1 MNQDDDTRQLEQAL
15 RGRYLIEAEL
25 GRGGMGIVY
34 LTRDLTLERR
44 VAIKLLPG
52 HLARLP
58 ELRGRFLREA
68 RLAAGLSHP
77 NIVPIHAV
85 EETGSV
91 VYFTMGYVAG
101 GTLAARVRETGPL
114 PAADVSRMMQEVA
127 WALAYAHRQGV
138 IHRDVKP
145 ENILLERGTQR
156 ALVTDFGIARLQESS
171 GTTPAGDFMGTPRF
185 ASPEQAGGD
194 PLDGRSD
201 LYSLGVT
208 AFYALTGRYP
218 FEGESAS
225 ALLVQHLTLPAPPV
239 ASVLPG
245 VPPALAA
252 AIDRCLAKAPSDRF
266 DTGEAL
272 ASSLSESAVVARV
285 PRSLQ
290 QLSQELSAFS
300 VDLVG
305 FLTLAAIALFT
316 QLLTRD
322 FLGFGVLYTAAV
334 GALLTSIIALRGI
347 QASRLIR
354 EAALQGWTA
363 ADLAL
368 VAEREAS
375 ERSTASR
382 PPAPLGRTIG
392 LYLAGVVVLAL
403 LWLGPKQW
411 AYQVDSVFLSLLSEL
426 VSLGL
431 PVALGRWFGGIL
443 DAPRQGRP
451 GLLSSFFLKVK
462 SGWLFRVLGAKSP
475 TRSVAPPQAD
485 QPTELLLAEQAR
497 AMLLALP
504 AAEQER
510 LGAAGDLVNRLA
522 REAAALRQRLRVL
535 DEAAGA
541 VGGTATADRRA
552 TGANIEEARIDV
564 ARRLG
569 VTVSA
574 LDTVRLE
581 LLRARAGLG
590 PAEGLTGDLSEVR
603 RVAEQI
609 DAALALRKR

>member
-1 MNQDDDTRQLEQAL
+1 M
-15 RGRYLIEAEL
+15 
-25 GRGGMGIVY
+25 
-34 LTRDLTLERR
+34 
-44 VAIKLLPG
+44 
-52 HLARLP
+52 
-58 ELRGRFLREA
+58 
-68 RLAAGLSHP
+68 
-77 NIVPIHAV
+77 
-85 EETGSV
+85 
-91 VYFTMGYVAG
+91 
-101 GTLAARVRETGPL
+101 
-114 PAADVSRMMQEVA
+114 
-127 WALAYAHRQGV
+127 
-138 IHRDVKP
+138 
-145 ENILLERGTQR
+145 
-156 ALVTDFGIARLQESS
+156 QESS
-171 GTTPAGDFMGTPRF
+171 GTTPAGDILGTPRF
-185 ASPEQAGGD
+185 ASPEQAGGE

-218 FEGESAS
+218 FEGEGAS
-225 ALLVQHLTLPAPPV
+225 TLLVQHLTLPAPPV
-239 ASVLPG
+239 ASLRPG

-272 ASSLSESAVVARV
+272 ASSLAGGAVVAQV
-285 PRSLQ
+285 PRTLQ
-290 QLSQELSAFS
+290 QLSRELSAFS

-322 FLGFGVLYTAAV
+322 FLGFGVIYTAAV
-334 GALLTSIIALRGI
+334 SALLTSIIALRGI

-354 EAALQGWTA
+354 EAAREGWTA

-375 ERSTASR
+375 EY
-382 PPAPLGRTIG
+382 PPAARRAAPLGRTIG

-403 LWLGPKQW
+403 CWLGPKQW
-411 AYQVDSVFLSLLSEL
+411 AYQVDSVLLSLLSEL
-426 VSLGL
+426 LSLGL

-462 SGWLFRVLGAKSP
+462 SGWLFRVLGGRSP
-475 TRSVAPPQAD
+475 ARTVAPPPAD
-485 QPTELLLAEQAR
+485 QPTEMLLAEQAR

-510 LGAAGDLVNRLA
+510 LGAAGDLVTRLA
-522 REAAALRQRLRVL
+522 QEAAALRLRLVAL

-541 VGGTATADRRA
+541 VGGEATAERRA
-552 TGANIEEARIDV
+552 AGADIEAARIDV

-590 PAEGLTGDLSEVR
+590 PTEGLTGDLSEVR
-603 RVAEQI
+603 RVADQI